1 MADVARAEQL
11 KLKGNECFQKGKYNA
26 AIDMY
31 TEAIVLD
38 PTKST
43 YFSNRAL
50 CHSKLQHWASCRE
63 DCEQALRVDALNS
76 KASYLLGVSLVH
88 LDDLDAAVAALSAAL
103 ASAEKTKKPKSLLQD
118 ITLELRRVTKQRW
131 LRRQALR
138 RERHDVMRTRLAD
151 VLMAAAGDAHERAD
165 GPRVRELDELLV
177 YMEELM
183 SREAVSMAPREIPEY
198 FVCPIS
204 MEIMHDPVS
213 TPNGVSYERRCIE
226 EHLKK
231 NGTVDPL
238 TRKTLTLELLR
249 PNASLRAAIQDYLSA
264 NPWAFEH

>member
-1 MADVARAEQL
+1 MATASRAEQL
-11 KLKGNECFQKGKYNA
+11 KQKGNECFQKGKYNA

-31 TEAIVLD
+31 TEAIVMD
-38 PTKST
+38 PTQST

-76 KASYLLGVSLVH
+76 KASYLLGMSLVH
-88 LDDLDAAVAALSAAL
+88 LDDLDAAVAALTAAL
-103 ASAEKTKKPKSLLQD
+103 ASAEKTKKAKSLQQD

-138 RERHDVMRTRLAD
+138 RERHDAMHTRLAG
-151 VLMAAAGDAHERAD
+151 VIMAAASDAQQRAD
-165 GPRVRELDELLV
+165 SARVREMDELLV

-183 SREAVSMAPREIPEY
+183 SREEASMAPKEMPEY

-231 NGTVDPL
+231 NGAIDPL
-238 TRKTLTLELLR
+238 TRKTLTLDMLR
-249 PNASLRAAIQDYLSA
+249 PNASLRAAIQDYLSH